1 MTNQM
6 LHTNNI
12 NSEGQAHSPR
22 LLVAM
27 EMSLKKWGIALAV
40 EGQSRKRVKTVA
52 GGDYLALLKAV
63 EEAKHRFGLCADTQ
77 VVFCYEA
84 GRDGFFPYRC
94 LTELGHEVWV
104 IDSASIELSRRRRQ
118 AKSDGVDLDKLAEL
132 MQRKARGEPKA
143 LRVVRVPS
151 PEAEGQR
158 TLPREREVLM
168 HDAQRLRNRIES
180 ALFAQGHRDVPKTA
194 KGLQAWM
201 ETQAAS
207 LGQQLRER
215 LIRDIERLALLENQ
229 FKTVGKTLAA
239 QVQQEHM
246 TTVVGVAKA
255 LMQLSGIGLIGAWVL
270 ASEIFGW
277 RKFRNRRE
285 VGAILGLTPTPYSS
299 GNDEREQ
306 GISKAGNARARSML
320 VELAWL
326 WLRYQPD
333 SALSQWF
340 KTRFSGGGKRMRRIG
355 IVALARRLA
364 VALWRYSDQGVIPVG
379 AKLKTVKV

>member
-12 NSEGQAHSPR
+12 SPQGETHNPR
-22 LLVAM
+22 LLVAI
-27 EMSLKKWGIALAV
+27 EMSLKKWGVALAV
-40 EGQSRKRVKTVA
+40 EGQPRKRVKMLA

-63 EEAKHRFGLCADTQ
+63 EDSKQRFGLGMDAP

-84 GRDGFFPYRC
+84 GRDGFFPYRR

-104 IDSASIELSRRRRQ
+104 IDSASIEVSRRRRQ
-118 AKSDGVDLDKLAEL
+118 AKSDGVDIDKLAEL
-132 MQRKARGEPKA
+132 MQRQARGEPKA
-143 LRVVRVPS
+143 LRIVRVPS
-151 PEAEGQR
+151 QEAEDQR
-158 TLPREREVLM
+158 ALPREREALM
-168 HDAQRLRNRIES
+168 HDAQQLRNRIES
-180 ALFAQGHRDVPKTA
+180 ALFTQGYRDVPKTA
-194 KGLQAWM
+194 KGLLAWM
-201 ETQAAS
+201 KSPTVV
-207 LGQQLRER
+207 LGDQLRER
-215 LIRDIERLALLENQ
+215 LRRDIERLALLEAQ
-229 FKTVGKTLAA
+229 FRTVEQVLAT
-239 QVQQEHM
+239 QVQQEQV
-246 TTVVGVAKA
+246 TAVAGVAKA
-255 LMQLSGIGLIGAWVL
+255 LMQVCGIGLIGAWVL

-277 RKFRNRRE
+277 RQFRNRRE

-326 WLRYQPD
+326 WLRYQPE

-340 KTRFSGGGKRMRRIG
+340 SSRFSGGGKRMRRIG

-364 VALWRYSDQGVIPVG
+364 VALWRYIDQGVIPAG
-379 AKLKTVKV
+379 AKLKTAQV

>member
-6 LHTNNI
+6 LQTNHNNPQGQIHT
-12 NSEGQAHSPR
+12 PR

-27 EMSLKKWGIALAV
+27 EMSVKKWGVALAV
-40 EGQSRKRVKTVA
+40 EGQPRKRVKTVA
-52 GGDYLALLKAV
+52 GGDYMTLLKAV
-63 EEAKHRFGLCADTQ
+63 EAAKQRFGLSVDTP

-84 GRDGFFPYRC
+84 GRDGFFPYRR

-104 IDSASIELSRRRRQ
+104 IDSASIEVSRRRRQ
-118 AKSDGVDLDKLAEL
+118 AKSDGVDLDKLMEL
-132 MQRKARGEPKA
+132 MQRRARGELKA

-151 PEAEGQR
+151 QESEDQR
-158 TLPREREVLM
+158 ALPRERESLM
-168 HDAQRLRNRIES
+168 HDAQQLRNRIES
-180 ALFAQGHRDVPKTA
+180 ALFTQGYRDVPKTA

-201 ETQAAS
+201 ESPAVA

-215 LIRDIERLALLENQ
+215 LRRDIERLALLETQ
-229 FKTVGKTLAA
+229 FRIVEQALAT
-239 QVQQEHM
+239 QVQQEPV
-246 TTVVGVAKA
+246 TAVAGVAKA
-255 LMQLSGIGLIGAWVL
+255 LMQLCGIGLIGAWVL

-326 WLRYQPD
+326 WLRYQPE

-364 VALWRYSDQGVIPVG
+364 VALWRYIDQGVIPAG
-379 AKLKTVKV
+379 ATLKAAKT

>member
-6 LHTNNI
+6 LQTNHI
-12 NSEGQAHSPR
+12 NSQDQSHSPR

-27 EMSLKKWGIALAV
+27 EMSLKKWGVALAV
-40 EGQSRKRVKTVA
+40 EGHPRKRVKTVA
-52 GGDYLALLKAV
+52 GGNYLALLKSV
-63 EEAKHRFGLCADTQ
+63 EEAKQRFELSADTP

-84 GRDGFFPYRC
+84 GRDGFYPYRC
-94 LTELGHEVWV
+94 LTELGHEAWV

-118 AKSDGVDLDKLAEL
+118 AKSDGVDLDKLMDL
-132 MQRKARGEPKA
+132 MQRKARGEAKA
-143 LRVVRVPS
+143 LRIVRVPS
-151 PEAEGQR
+151 PEAEDQR
-158 TLPREREVLM
+158 ALPREREALM

-180 ALFAQGHRDVPKTA
+180 ALFAQGYRDAPKTA
-194 KGLQAWM
+194 KGLKAWL
-201 ETQAAS
+201 ESSTVV

-229 FKTVGKTLAA
+229 FKAVEKNLAV
-239 QVQQEHM
+239 QVQKEQV
-246 TTVVGVAKA
+246 TALAGVAQA
-255 LMQLSGIGLIGAWVL
+255 LMQLRGIGLIGAWVL

-285 VGAILGLTPTPYSS
+285 VGALLGLTPTPYSS
-299 GNDEREQ
+299 GNNQREQ

-326 WLRYQPD
+326 WLRYQPT
-333 SALSQWF
+333 SALSLWF
-340 KTRFSGGGKRMRRIG
+340 MARFSGGGKRMRRIG

-364 VALWRYSDQGVIPVG
+364 VALWRYSTEGVIPAG
-379 AKLKTVKV
+379 AILKTAPV